1 MRNNQLQENI
11 QENAKIYGQQ
21 IQNLNNQNDQLQKSV
36 FN

>member
-21 IQNLNNQNDQLQKSV
+21 IQNSNNQNDQLQKSV

>member
-21 IQNLNNQNDQLQKSV
+21 IQNLNNQNEQL
-36 FN
+36 

>member
-1 MRNNQLQENI
+1 MRNSQLQENI